1 MTSEWDTNTRHMNRR
16 QVLAGTTGFLAASV
30 LSAAAANEQ
39 KPSTGWKREAY
50 IPWKVQEIYSAL
62 YKRKA
67 VIVGGM
73 VVSNGRRMAIDRVGM
88 FDPETGTW
96 EEGPSLPSPRHHPVL
111 AAVGDR
117 LYAMGGAR
125 HSLPGEPAG
134 DHWRQQTDVF
144 ILENDIWTRGPSL
157 PMAQS
162 EGVAFA
168 RGDHIHLITGRTS
181 LSPMSTKW
189 DEQRDVEYHQVL
201 DTRTGS
207 WSFAAPA
214 PAPRNSAGGGEI
226 DGKFY
231 LVGGRT
237 MAGGQTMAGVNI
249 ARLDM
254 YDPEKDSWHELAPLP
269 EPAGGLAAAVFD
281 DKLYAFGG
289 ERLGMEGP
297 GGVIGK
303 SWRYDPA
310 SDKWDALPDMLT
322 PRHGLTAVALKDR
335 ILLIGGGSLPAT
347 GQTTNITEAYFP
359 EPHK

>member
-1 MTSEWDTNTRHMNRR
+1 MKSEMYIGMPRLNRR
-16 QVLAGTTGFLAASV
+16 QVLAGTTGLLATSV
-30 LSAAAANEQ
+30 LPAAAAGGSQEPN
-39 KPSTGWKREAY
+39 SWKREAD
-50 IPWKVQEIYSAL
+50 IPWKIQEVYGAL
-62 YKRKA
+62 YNGKA

-73 VVSNGRRMAIDRVGM
+73 VVSDGRRMAIDRMGM

-96 EEGPSLPSPRHHPVL
+96 QEGTPLPSPRHHPVL
-111 AAVGDR
+111 AVVGDR

-125 HSLPGEPAG
+125 HGFPGEPTG

-144 ILENDIWTRGPSL
+144 ILENDKWTRGPSL

-162 EGVAFA
+162 EGVAIT

-181 LSPMSTKW
+181 LSPMSTRW
-189 DEQRDVEYHQVL
+189 DEQHDVDYHQVL

-237 MAGGQTMAGVNI
+237 MKGGQAMAGVNI

-254 YDPEKDSWHELAPLP
+254 YDPTEDRWHELAPLP

-281 DKLYAFGG
+281 NRLYAFGG
-289 ERLGMEGP
+289 ERLGMDGP

-310 SDKWDALPDMLT
+310 TDKWDALPDMLT

-359 EPHK
+359 EPDK